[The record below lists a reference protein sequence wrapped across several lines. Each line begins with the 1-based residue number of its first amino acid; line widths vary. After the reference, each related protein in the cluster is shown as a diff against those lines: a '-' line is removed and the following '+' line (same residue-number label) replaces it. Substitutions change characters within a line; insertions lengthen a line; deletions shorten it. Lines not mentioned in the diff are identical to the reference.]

1 MLLENQTPR
10 GKQNPLPAALK
21 QRHAKTCFQIPHL
34 LRDARLRNS
43 EPVGCAAKASRFG
56 NCEKIAKVT
65 NIQRLRHG
73 KRQYCSA
80 GSANAMRSLT
90 AKAPAVAGERLQ
102 NSGLIA
108 GQDSASIGKTYW
120 AISKT
125 NTNDFEAHHRRFADC
140 SAGGGL

>member
-1 MLLENQTPR
+1 MKERPGMLLENQTPR
-10 GKQNPLPAALK
+10 GKQNPLPAALN

-90 AKAPAVAGERLQ
+90 AKEPARRGGRTPSEFGVDCGPGFCLHRQ
-102 NSGLIA
+102 NLSGYF
-108 GQDSASIGKTYW
+108 QNQYK
-120 AISKT
+120 
-125 NTNDFEAHHRRFADC
+125 
-140 SAGGGL
+140 